1 MMNFTRPFSLFASIC
16 TVLLVFTAIAINQAR
31 AEVVDIGEN
40 QLSDL
45 LAKNVRIVDLRRA
58 DEWQDTG
65 VIEGSIL
72 ETFFDEKGNHRAK
85 QWFESVSGQ
94 TSESEQLILI
104 CHTGVRS
111 KVVANWLDKFSPY
124 EKIYNVKDGIAKW
137 IGMGRKVVKP
147 EE

>member
-1 MMNFTRPFSLFASIC
+1 MMNFTRSLPCLTLLCA
-16 TVLLVFTAIAINQAR
+16 VLLVFIVTAMNQAR
-31 AEVVDIGEN
+31 AEVIDIGED

-45 LAKNVRIVDLRRA
+45 LAKDVRIVDLRRA
-58 DEWQDTG
+58 EEWQDTG

-111 KVVANWLDKFSPY
+111 KLVANWLDKFAPY

-137 IGMGRKVVKP
+137 IGTGREVVKA
-147 EE
+147 EK